1 LTRLNIIL
9 SSTYCANELV
19 GLVGQIPV
27 VLLPLGN
34 QLLLDFHLEAMG
46 TKNTLITLPS
56 CFALDSVMA
65 KKLNDVTIKYFDPES
80 DVKSVLLSLVEEY
93 PDADVNIAFGDTLID
108 SSFFEGVSW
117 PCMSARSEQPD
128 SYNWVQVNGKF
139 VCGVF
144 RDRFDHEFKSL
155 LESSECIE
163 DFYPQRYNNVDD
175 VKFWYDFGRRE
186 NYLRNRQHF
195 VQGRFF
201 NQISVSGNHIEKRS
215 ADVKKIN
222 AEVQWFGKLPEFWK
236 VHTPHCF
243 QIESGR
249 YFVEYKPYLTA
260 SELASLPNWPVQNQR
275 RMDKDVCRA
284 LCSLHAAPTE
294 AKVDEAICASIYR
307 DLFSEKLFKRIED
320 FEHPDVDKSLP
331 FFLNGECLPSVM
343 ELAQMVAS
351 RIPMTEPKHVGC
363 GHGDPF
369 YGNILYDNMFG
380 RVIFI
385 DPRGFN
391 EQYGIC
397 IDTRY
402 DWAKF
407 EQSRIG
413 CYDEI
418 LSGSIVSSVRKKN
431 EVEFNIGFHKRRD
444 PICFDY
450 ITQYDFS
457 QQDLKWCLITLF
469 LSMLPLH
476 ADDNNRQMTFLA
488 NAYDLFVS
496 FGERE

>member
-1 LTRLNIIL
+1 LTTLNIIL
-9 SSTYCANELV
+9 SSTYCANELIGVV
-19 GLVGQIPV
+19 GKIPPV
-27 VLLPLGN
+27 FLPLGN
-34 QLLLDFHLEAMG
+34 RLLLDFHLENMG
-46 TKNTLITLPS
+46 TEKTLVTLPQ
-56 CFALDSVMA
+56 CFPLDSVMA
-65 KKLNDVTIKYFDPES
+65 NGLNDVTIKYFDSES
-80 DVKSVLLSLVEEY
+80 DVKSVLLLLAEEY
-93 PDADVNIAFGDTLID
+93 SDAEVNIVFGDTIID
-108 SSFFEGVSW
+108 SSFFDDTSW
-117 PCMSARSEQPD
+117 PCMSVRAEQPD

-155 LESSECIE
+155 LERSKCIE
-163 DFYPQRYNNVDD
+163 DFYPQRYKNADE

-195 VQGRFF
+195 LQGRFF
-201 NQISVSGNHIEKRS
+201 NQMEVAGNHIEKRS

-222 AEVQWFGKLPEFWK
+222 AEMQWFEKLPEFWK
-236 VHTPHCF
+236 AHTPHCF
-243 QIESGR
+243 QIESGS
-249 YFVEYKPYLTA
+249 YFTEYKPYLTA

-275 RMDKDVCRA
+275 KMDEDICRA
-284 LCSLHAAPTE
+284 LCSLHATTTE
-294 AKVDEAICASIYR
+294 ATVDEAICTSLYKE
-307 DLFSEKLFKRIED
+307 LFAEKLFTRIEG
-320 FEHPDVDKSLP
+320 FEHPDIDKSLP
-331 FFLNGECLPSVM
+331 FVLNGESLPSVM
-343 ELAQMVAS
+343 GLAQMAAAK
-351 RIPMTEPKHVGC
+351 IPKTEPKHVGC
-363 GHGDPF
+363 GHGDAF
-369 YGNILYDNMFG
+369 YGNILYDNIFG

-391 EQYGIC
+391 ERCGIY

-407 EQSRIG
+407 EQSRVG

-418 LSGSIVSSVRKKN
+418 LRGSIASSLRKKN
-431 EVEFNIGFHKRRD
+431 EVEFNIGHHKRRD
-444 PICFDY
+444 PVCYDY

-496 FGERE
+496 FGERG